1 MIHLPCLVIV
11 IIIVYLLIK
20 YRNNL
25 DSTPIN
31 CRTCE
36 ALTMPRDRRNINS
49 NDENIDLPYNNE
61 FDNIEKSK
69 YIAHINELNYKLNQL
84 KNKLAENNLV
94 IYNEL
99 NNNFDT
105 DKINSRDVR
114 VVNDKLYPILNRVE
128 KPIINSI
135 IDNQINSLRRH
146 SPDTFRPMALVKERN
161 THDVYYLMGRQK
173 YRGSNR
179 GEFYLVSPNFNK
191 GTKIP
196 LNDEPNDRPIKDYY
210 ALPTDFKINNG
221 IFTGMT
227 FDVQE
232 LKNGDLTS
240 DYY

>member
-11 IIIVYLLIK
+11 IIIIYLLLK

-25 DSTPIN
+25 DSATMN
-31 CRTCE
+31 CKTCE
-36 ALTMPRDRRNINS
+36 ALTVLSDRHIINPP
-49 NDENIDLPYNNE
+49 NENIDLQYNNE
-61 FDNIEKSK
+61 FNNIEKSK
-69 YIAHINELNYKLNQL
+69 YIAHINELNYELNQL
-84 KNKLAENNLV
+84 KNKLAEKDLI
-94 IYNEL
+94 IYNKL
-99 NNNFDT
+99 NNNFITDT
-105 DKINSRDVR
+105 INSRDIR
-114 VVNDKLYPILNRVE
+114 VINDKLYPILNRVE

-135 IDNQINSLRRH
+135 VDNRLNSLRRH

-210 ALPTDFKINNG
+210 ALPTEFKINNG

-232 LKNGDLTS
+232 LKNSDLTS